1 MESIINYKNS
11 LENAALENKRKLVFN
26 SIKDPGLQ
34 LLNKEKEIL
43 LIMNYTF
50 LKKCL
55 MSMPQSMGPQIQVI

>member
-34 LLNKEKEIL
+34 LLNKENNSSKI
-43 LIMNYTF
+43 
-50 LKKCL
+50 
-55 MSMPQSMGPQIQVI
+55 